1 MPKNKSAILFILSA
15 AVGVAMM
22 GLGIIWP
29 LIPVYAV
36 ELGAGGFLVGL
47 IVASFNISRTLLSPF
62 SGSISDKWGRKRFI
76 VSGLLIYA
84 VLSVF
89 YVLPENAETLILIRL
104 LHGIASL
111 LVIPVAMALT
121 ADIAPPQKLGLYMG
135 TLNMAIMLG
144 LGFGPAMGGIIRDTF
159 GFNAAFYIM
168 GGLALITA
176 VMVAVFIPSDKSH
189 LSHIKRPNP
198 YPVRKIIANRTAAGI
213 LIMRFFAASGQGS
226 VYTFL
231 PILAMKIDLSSSQ
244 VGIIL
249 TMNIFLIAFLQ
260 RISGRLADRINPKHL
275 IIAGTFASGIT
286 VLGIPFV
293 NGFTPI
299 LILNILMGMAN
310 GLSLP
315 GGLVITGRLGQT
327 MGMASIMSLN
337 DAAWGLGF
345 IVSPILSGL
354 ILDWIG
360 VSYVFI
366 VGSLLI
372 LLGGVAVTV
381 FLWDYDNS
389 LSPIQGA

>member
-1 MPKNKSAILFILSA
+1 MNKAAVLFILCA

-47 IVASFNISRTLLSPF
+47 IVASFNISRVLLSPF
-62 SGSISDKWGRKRFI
+62 SGAISDKWGRKRFI
-76 VSGLLIYA
+76 TSGLLIYA
-84 VLSVF
+84 ILSVF

-111 LVIPVAMALT
+111 LVVPVAMALT
-121 ADIAPPQKLGLYMG
+121 ADIAPPHKLGLYMG
-135 TLNMAIMLG
+135 TLNMAIMVG
-144 LGFGPAMGGIIRDTF
+144 LGFGPAMGGIIRDTL

-168 GGLALITA
+168 GGLALITSL
-176 VMVAVFIPSDKSH
+176 MVAVFIPADKTH
-189 LSHIKRPNP
+189 LSDIKRPKP
-198 YPVRKIIANRTAAGI
+198 YPLRKIIAHKTAAGI

-231 PILAMKIDLSSSQ
+231 PILAMKINLSSSQ

-249 TMNIFLIAFLQ
+249 TMNIFFIAFLQ

-286 VLGIPFV
+286 VLFMPFV
-293 NGFTPI
+293 QGFTTI
-299 LILNILMGMAN
+299 LTLNILMGMAN

-315 GGLVITGRLGQT
+315 GGLVITGRLGQA

-354 ILDWIG
+354 ILDWMG

-366 VGSLLI
+366 VGSFLI
-372 LLGGVAVTV
+372 LFGGVAVTV

-389 LSPIQGA
+389 

>member
-1 MPKNKSAILFILSA
+1 
-15 AVGVAMM
+15 
-22 GLGIIWP
+22 
-29 LIPVYAV
+29 
-36 ELGAGGFLVGL
+36 
-47 IVASFNISRTLLSPF
+47 
-62 SGSISDKWGRKRFI
+62 
-76 VSGLLIYA
+76 
-84 VLSVF
+84 
-89 YVLPENAETLILIRL
+89 
-104 LHGIASL
+104 
-111 LVIPVAMALT
+111 
-121 ADIAPPQKLGLYMG
+121 
-135 TLNMAIMLG
+135 
-144 LGFGPAMGGIIRDTF
+144 
-159 GFNAAFYIM
+159 
-168 GGLALITA
+168 
-176 VMVAVFIPSDKSH
+176 
-189 LSHIKRPNP
+189 
-198 YPVRKIIANRTAAGI
+198 
-213 LIMRFFAASGQGS
+213 
-226 VYTFL
+226 
-231 PILAMKIDLSSSQ
+231 MKIDLSSSQ

-249 TMNIFLIAFLQ
+249 SMNIFLIAFLQ

>member
-1 MPKNKSAILFILSA
+1 MNKSAILFILSV

-29 LIPVYAV
+29 LIPIYAV

-47 IVASFNISRTLLSPF
+47 IVASFNVSRTLLSPF

-76 VSGLLIYA
+76 ASGLLIYA
-84 VLSVF
+84 VLSIF
-89 YVLPENAETLILIRL
+89 YVLPKNAETLILIRL
-104 LHGIASL
+104 LHGMASL
-111 LVIPVAMALT
+111 LVVPVAMALT
-121 ADIAPPQKLGLYMG
+121 ADIAPPRKLGLYMG
-135 TLNMAIMLG
+135 TLNMAIMIG
-144 LGFGPAMGGIIRDTF
+144 LGFGPAMGGMIRDTL
-159 GFNAAFYIM
+159 GLNAAFYIM
-168 GGLALITA
+168 GGLALLTSL
-176 VMVAVFIPSDKSH
+176 VVAVFIPADKTH
-189 LSHIKRPNP
+189 LSDIKRPEP
-198 YPVRKIIANRTAAGI
+198 YPIRKIITHKTAFGI

-231 PILAMKIDLSSSQ
+231 PILAMKINLSSSQ

-260 RISGRLADRINPKHL
+260 RISGGLADRINPKHL
-275 IIAGTFASGIT
+275 IIIGTFACGIT
-286 VLGIPFV
+286 VIGMPFFH
-293 NGFTPI
+293 GFIPI

-354 ILDWIG
+354 ILDWMG

-366 VGSLLI
+366 VGSILI
-372 LLGGVAVTV
+372 LLGGIAVTV
-381 FLWDYDNS
+381 FLWDYDNT
-389 LSPIQGA
+389 LNAV

>member
-1 MPKNKSAILFILSA
+1 MNKSAILFILSV

-47 IVASFNISRTLLSPF
+47 IVASFNVSRTLLSPF

-76 VSGLLIYA
+76 ASGLLIYA
-84 VLSVF
+84 VLSIF
-89 YVLPENAETLILIRL
+89 YVLPKNAETLILIRL
-104 LHGIASL
+104 LHGMASL
-111 LVIPVAMALT
+111 LVVPVAMALT
-121 ADIAPPQKLGLYMG
+121 ADIAPPRKLGLYMG
-135 TLNMAIMLG
+135 TLNMAIMIG
-144 LGFGPAMGGIIRDTF
+144 LGFGPAMGGMIRDTL
-159 GFNAAFYIM
+159 GLNAAFYIM
-168 GGLALITA
+168 GGLALLTSL
-176 VMVAVFIPSDKSH
+176 VVAVFIPADKTH
-189 LSHIKRPNP
+189 LSDIKRPEP
-198 YPVRKIIANRTAAGI
+198 YPIRKIITHKTAFGI

-231 PILAMKIDLSSSQ
+231 PILAMKINLSSSQ

-260 RISGRLADRINPKHL
+260 RISGGLADRINPKHL
-275 IIAGTFASGIT
+275 IIIGTFACGIT
-286 VLGIPFV
+286 VIGMPFFH
-293 NGFTPI
+293 GFIPI

-354 ILDWIG
+354 ILDWMG

-366 VGSLLI
+366 VGSILI
-372 LLGGVAVTV
+372 LLGGIAVTV
-381 FLWDYDNS
+381 FLWDYDNT
-389 LSPIQGA
+389 LNAV

>member
-1 MPKNKSAILFILSA
+1 MNKSAVLFTLSA

-62 SGSISDKWGRKRFI
+62 SGAISDHWGRKRFI
-76 VSGLLIYA
+76 ASGLLIYA
-84 VLSVF
+84 ILSVF

-111 LVIPVAMALT
+111 LVVPVAMALT
-121 ADIAPPQKLGLYMG
+121 ADIAPPHKLGLYMG
-135 TLNMAIMLG
+135 TLNMALMVG
-144 LGFGPAMGGIIRDTF
+144 LGFGPAMGGIIRDTL
-159 GFNAAFYIM
+159 GFDAAFYIM
-168 GGLALITA
+168 GGLALITSL
-176 VMVAVFIPSDKSH
+176 MVAIFIPADKTH
-189 LSHIKRPNP
+189 LSDVKRPKP
-198 YPVRKIIANRTAAGI
+198 YPLRKIIAHRTAAGI
-213 LIMRFFAASGQGS
+213 FIMRFFAASGQGS

-275 IIAGTFASGIT
+275 VITGTFASGIT
-286 VLGIPFV
+286 VLFMPFV
-293 NGFTPI
+293 QGFIPI
-299 LILNILMGMAN
+299 LTLNILMGMAN

-354 ILDWIG
+354 ILDWMG
-360 VSYVFI
+360 VSYVF
-366 VGSLLI
+366 VAGSFLI
-372 LLGGVAVTV
+372 LLGGIAVTV
-381 FLWDYDNS
+381 FLWDYDNFS
-389 LSPIQGA
+389 IG

>member
-1 MPKNKSAILFILSA
+1 MNKSAILFILSA

-47 IVASFNISRTLLSPF
+47 IVASFNISRTILSPF
-62 SGSISDKWGRKRFI
+62 SGQISDKWGRKRFI
-76 VSGLLIYA
+76 ASGLFIYA

-104 LHGIASL
+104 FHGMASL
-111 LVIPVAMALT
+111 LVVPVAMALT
-121 ADIAPPQKLGLYMG
+121 ADIAPPRKLGVYMG
-135 TLNMAIMLG
+135 TLNMAIMIG
-144 LGFGPAMGGIIRDTF
+144 LGFGPVMGGTIRDTL

-176 VMVAVFIPSDKSH
+176 LIVVIFLPADKAH
-189 LSHIKRPNP
+189 LGDIKRAKP
-198 YPVRKIIANRTAAGI
+198 YPFTKIMANKTAAGI
-213 LIMRFFAASGQGS
+213 FIMRFFAASGQGS

-231 PILAMKIDLSSSQ
+231 PILAMQLELSSSQ

-260 RISGRLADRINPKHL
+260 RASGGLADRINPKHL
-275 IIAGTFASGIT
+275 IIYGTFACGIT
-286 VLGIPFV
+286 VLGMPFV
-293 NGFTPI
+293 HGFIPI

-372 LLGGVAVTV
+372 LLGGAAVTV
-381 FLWDYDNS
+381 FLWDYDNTVRA
-389 LSPIQGA
+389 I

>member
-1 MPKNKSAILFILSA
+1 MNKSAILFILSV

-76 VSGLLIYA
+76 ASGLLIYA

-89 YVLPENAETLILIRL
+89 YVLPKNAETLILIRL
-104 LHGIASL
+104 LHGMASL
-111 LVIPVAMALT
+111 LVVPVAMALT
-121 ADIAPPQKLGLYMG
+121 ADIAPPRKLGLYMG
-135 TLNMAIMLG
+135 TLNMAIMIG
-144 LGFGPAMGGIIRDTF
+144 LGFGPAMGGMIRDTL

-168 GGLALITA
+168 GGLALLTSL
-176 VMVAVFIPSDKSH
+176 VVAVFIPADKTH
-189 LSHIKRPNP
+189 LSDIKRPEP
-198 YPVRKIIANRTAAGI
+198 YPIRKIITHKTAVGI

-260 RISGRLADRINPKHL
+260 RISGGLADRINPKHL
-275 IIAGTFASGIT
+275 IIIGTFACGIT
-286 VLGIPFV
+286 VIGMPFFH
-293 NGFTPI
+293 GFIPI

-354 ILDWIG
+354 ILDWMG

-366 VGSLLI
+366 VGSILI
-372 LLGGVAVTV
+372 LLGGIAVTI
-381 FLWDYDNS
+381 FLWDYDNT
-389 LSPIQGA
+389 LNAV

>member
-1 MPKNKSAILFILSA
+1 MNKAAVLFILSA

-47 IVASFNISRTLLSPF
+47 IVASFNISRVLLSPF
-62 SGSISDKWGRKRFI
+62 SGAISDKWGRKRFI
-76 VSGLLIYA
+76 TSGLLIYA
-84 VLSVF
+84 ILSVF

-111 LVIPVAMALT
+111 LVVPVAMALT
-121 ADIAPPQKLGLYMG
+121 ADIAPPHKLGLYMG
-135 TLNMAIMLG
+135 TLNMAIMVG
-144 LGFGPAMGGIIRDTF
+144 LGFGPAMGGIIRDTL

-168 GGLALITA
+168 GGLALITSL
-176 VMVAVFIPSDKSH
+176 MVAVFIPADKTH
-189 LSHIKRPNP
+189 LSDIKRPKP
-198 YPVRKIIANRTAAGI
+198 YPLRKIIAHRTAAGI

-231 PILAMKIDLSSSQ
+231 PILAMKINLSSSQ

-249 TMNIFLIAFLQ
+249 TMNIFFIAFLQ

-286 VLGIPFV
+286 VLFMPFV
-293 NGFTPI
+293 QGFITI
-299 LILNILMGMAN
+299 LTLNILMGMAN

-315 GGLVITGRLGQT
+315 GGLVITGRLGQA

-354 ILDWIG
+354 ILDWMG

-366 VGSLLI
+366 IGSFLI
-372 LLGGVAVTV
+372 LFGGVAVTV

-389 LSPIQGA
+389 

>member
-1 MPKNKSAILFILSA
+1 MNKSAILFILSA
-15 AVGVAMM
+15 AVGVSMM

-47 IVASFNISRTLLSPF
+47 IVAGFNISRTLLSPF
-62 SGSISDKWGRKRFI
+62 SGSLSDKWGRKRFI

-104 LHGIASL
+104 LHGMASL
-111 LVIPVAMALT
+111 LVVPVAMALA
-121 ADIAPPQKLGLYMG
+121 ADIAPPRKLGLYMG
-135 TLNMAIMLG
+135 TLNMAIMIG
-144 LGFGPAMGGIIRDTF
+144 LGFGPAMGGIIRDTL

-168 GGLALITA
+168 GALALLTSLI
-176 VMVAVFIPSDKSH
+176 VAVFLPADKQH
-189 LSHIKRPNP
+189 LGGIKRPQP
-198 YPVRKIIANRTAAGI
+198 YPFRKIIIHKTAAGI
-213 LIMRFFAASGQGS
+213 LIMRFFAASGQGA

-231 PILAMKIDLSSSQ
+231 PILAMTINLSSSQ

-275 IIAGTFASGIT
+275 IIAGTFACGIT
-286 VLGIPFV
+286 VLGMPFAH
-293 NGFTPI
+293 GFIPI

-327 MGMASIMSLN
+327 MGMASIMSIN

-354 ILDWIG
+354 ILDH
-360 VSYVFI
+360 
-366 VGSLLI
+366 
-372 LLGGVAVTV
+372 VASPT
-381 FLWDYDNS
+381 FLS
-389 LSPIQGA
+389 SAAF

>member
-1 MPKNKSAILFILSA
+1 MNKAAVLFILSA

-47 IVASFNISRTLLSPF
+47 IVASFNISRVLLSPF
-62 SGSISDKWGRKRFI
+62 SGAISDKWGRKKFI
-76 VSGLLIYA
+76 ASGLLIYA
-84 VLSVF
+84 ILSVF
-89 YVLPENAETLILIRL
+89 YVLPEDAETLILIRL

-111 LVIPVAMALT
+111 LVVPVAMALT
-121 ADIAPPQKLGLYMG
+121 ADIAPPHKLGLYMG
-135 TLNMAIMLG
+135 TLNMAIMVG
-144 LGFGPAMGGIIRDTF
+144 LGFGPAMGGIIRDTL

-168 GGLALITA
+168 GGLALITSL
-176 VMVAVFIPSDKSH
+176 MVAVFIPADKTH
-189 LSHIKRPNP
+189 LSDIQRPKP
-198 YPVRKIIANRTAAGI
+198 YPLRKIIAHRTAAGI

-231 PILAMKIDLSSSQ
+231 PILAMKINLSSSQ

-249 TMNIFLIAFLQ
+249 TMNIFFIAFLQ

-286 VLGIPFV
+286 VLFMPFV
-293 NGFTPI
+293 HGFISI
-299 LILNILMGMAN
+299 LTLNILMGMAN

-315 GGLVITGRLGQT
+315 GGLVITGRLGQA

-354 ILDWIG
+354 ILDWMG
-360 VSYVFI
+360 VSCVFI
-366 VGSLLI
+366 VGSFLI
-372 LLGGVAVTV
+372 LFGGVVVTA

-389 LSPIQGA
+389 

>member
-1 MPKNKSAILFILSA
+1 MNKAAVLFILCA

-47 IVASFNISRTLLSPF
+47 IVASFNISRVLLSPF
-62 SGSISDKWGRKRFI
+62 SGAISDKWGRKRFI
-76 VSGLLIYA
+76 TSGLLIYA
-84 VLSVF
+84 ILSDF

-111 LVIPVAMALT
+111 LVVPVAMALT
-121 ADIAPPQKLGLYMG
+121 ADIAPPHKLGLYMG
-135 TLNMAIMLG
+135 TLNMAIMVG
-144 LGFGPAMGGIIRDTF
+144 LGFGPAMGGIIRDTL

-168 GGLALITA
+168 GGLALITSL
-176 VMVAVFIPSDKSH
+176 MVAVFIPADKTH
-189 LSHIKRPNP
+189 LSDIKRPKP
-198 YPVRKIIANRTAAGI
+198 YPLRKIIAHKTAAGI

-231 PILAMKIDLSSSQ
+231 PILAMKINLSSSQ

-249 TMNIFLIAFLQ
+249 TMNIFFIAFLQ

-286 VLGIPFV
+286 VLFMPFV
-293 NGFTPI
+293 QGFTTI
-299 LILNILMGMAN
+299 LTLNILMGMAN

-315 GGLVITGRLGQT
+315 GGLVITGRLGQA

-354 ILDWIG
+354 ILDWMG

-366 VGSLLI
+366 VGSFLI
-372 LLGGVAVTV
+372 LFGGVAVTV

-389 LSPIQGA
+389 

>member
-1 MPKNKSAILFILSA
+1 MNKSAILFILSA
-15 AVGVAMM
+15 AVGVSMM

-47 IVASFNISRTLLSPF
+47 IVAGFNISRTILSPF

-76 VSGLLIYA
+76 ASGLLIYA

-89 YVLPENAETLILIRL
+89 YVLPENAETLILVRL
-104 LHGIASL
+104 LHGTASL
-111 LVIPVAMALT
+111 LVVPVAMALA
-121 ADIAPPQKLGLYMG
+121 ADIAPPRKLGLYMG
-135 TLNMAIMLG
+135 TLNMAIMIG
-144 LGFGPAMGGIIRDTF
+144 LGFGPAMGGIIRDTL

-168 GGLALITA
+168 GALALLTSLI
-176 VMVAVFIPSDKSH
+176 VAVLLPADKMH
-189 LSHIKRPNP
+189 LSGIKRPQP
-198 YPVRKIIANRTAAGI
+198 YPFRKIITHKTAAGI

-231 PILAMKIDLSSSQ
+231 PILALKIDLSSSQ

-275 IIAGTFASGIT
+275 IIVGTFACGIT
-286 VLGIPFV
+286 VLGMPFV
-293 NGFTPI
+293 HGFIPI

-327 MGMASIMSLN
+327 MGMASIMSIN

-366 VGSLLI
+366 VGSILI
-372 LLGGVAVTV
+372 LLGGIAVTV

-389 LSPIQGA
+389 PRPVQRA

>member
-1 MPKNKSAILFILSA
+1 MNKSAILFILST

-62 SGSISDKWGRKRFI
+62 SGLISDKWGRKRFI
-76 VSGLLIYA
+76 ASGLFFYA

-89 YVLPENAETLILIRL
+89 YVLPKNAETLILIRL

-111 LVIPVAMALT
+111 LVVPVAMALT
-121 ADIAPPQKLGLYMG
+121 ADIAPPRKLGLYMG
-135 TLNMAIMLG
+135 TVNMAIMIG
-144 LGFGPAMGGIIRDTF
+144 LGFGPAMGGMIRDTL

-168 GGLALITA
+168 GALALITSL
-176 VMVAVFIPSDKSH
+176 VVAVFLPADKAH
-189 LSHIKRPNP
+189 LNDIKRPKP
-198 YPVRKIIANRTAAGI
+198 YPVRKIIANKTAAGI

-231 PILAMKIDLSSSQ
+231 PILAMQIDLSSSQ

-275 IIAGTFASGIT
+275 IIAGTFACGIT
-286 VLGIPFV
+286 VLGMPFV
-293 NGFTPI
+293 HGFIPI

-327 MGMASIMSLN
+327 MGMASIMSIN

-366 VGSLLI
+366 AGSLLI
-372 LLGGVAVTV
+372 LLGGIAVTV

-389 LSPIQGA
+389 LNPIQDP

>member
-1 MPKNKSAILFILSA
+1 MNKSAILFILSA

-29 LIPVYAV
+29 LIPIYAV

-47 IVASFNISRTLLSPF
+47 IVASFNISRALLSPF
-62 SGSISDKWGRKRFI
+62 SGPISDKWGRKRFI
-76 VSGLLIYA
+76 ASGLLAYA

-89 YVLPENAETLILIRL
+89 YVLPKNAETLILIRL

-111 LVIPVAMALT
+111 LVVPVAMALT

-135 TLNMAIMLG
+135 TLNMALMLG
-144 LGFGPAMGGIIRDTF
+144 LGFGPAMGGIIRDTL

-168 GGLALITA
+168 GGLALITSL
-176 VMVAVFIPSDKSH
+176 MVAVFIPADKAH
-189 LSHIKRPNP
+189 LSDIKRPKP
-198 YPVRKIIANRTAAGI
+198 YPIRKIIAHRTAAGI
-213 LIMRFFAASGQGS
+213 LIMRFFSASGQGS

-231 PILAMKIDLSSSQ
+231 PIWAMKIDLSSSQ

-260 RISGRLADRINPKHL
+260 RIIGRLADRINPKHL

-286 VLGIPFV
+286 VLGMPFV
-293 NGFTPI
+293 HGFIPI

-310 GLSLP
+310 GISLP

-360 VSYVFI
+360 ISYVFI
-366 VGSLLI
+366 AGSLLI

-381 FLWDYDNS
+381 FLWDYELN
-389 LSPIQGA
+389 Q

>member
-1 MPKNKSAILFILSA
+1 MNKAAVLFILSA

-47 IVASFNISRTLLSPF
+47 IVASFNISRVLLSPF
-62 SGSISDKWGRKRFI
+62 SGAISDKWGRKRFI
-76 VSGLLIYA
+76 TSGLLIYA
-84 VLSVF
+84 ILSVF

-111 LVIPVAMALT
+111 LVVPVAMALT

-135 TLNMAIMLG
+135 TLNMAIMFG
-144 LGFGPAMGGIIRDTF
+144 LGFGPAMGGIIRDTL

-168 GGLALITA
+168 GGLALITSL
-176 VMVAVFIPSDKSH
+176 MVAVFIPADQAYLSD
-189 LSHIKRPNP
+189 IKRPKA
-198 YPVRKIIANRTAAGI
+198 YPFRKMIAHRTAAGI

-231 PILAMKIDLSSSQ
+231 PILAMKINLSSSQ

-286 VLGIPFV
+286 VLFMPFV
-293 NGFTPI
+293 HGFIPI
-299 LILNILMGMAN
+299 LTLNILMGMAN

-345 IVSPILSGL
+345 IISPILSGL
-354 ILDWIG
+354 ILDWMG

-366 VGSLLI
+366 AGSLLI

-389 LSPIQGA
+389 

>member
-1 MPKNKSAILFILSA
+1 MNKSAILFILSA

-76 VSGLLIYA
+76 ASGLLIYA
-84 VLSVF
+84 LLSIF

-104 LHGIASL
+104 LHGMASL
-111 LVIPVAMALT
+111 LVVPVAMALT
-121 ADIAPPQKLGLYMG
+121 ADIAPPRKLGLYMG
-135 TLNMAIMLG
+135 TLNMALMIG
-144 LGFGPAMGGIIRDTF
+144 LGFGPVMGGMIRDTL

-168 GGLALITA
+168 GALALLTA
-176 VMVAVFIPSDKSH
+176 LMVAVFLPADKKH
-189 LSHIKRPNP
+189 LGEIKRPQP
-198 YPVRKIIANRTAAGI
+198 YPFRKIITHKTAAGI

-231 PILAMKIDLSSSQ
+231 PILGMKIDLSSSQ

-249 TMNIFLIAFLQ
+249 TMNIFLIALLQ
-260 RISGRLADRINPKHL
+260 RISGGLADRINPKHL
-275 IIAGTFASGIT
+275 IIIGTFASGIT
-286 VLGIPFV
+286 VLGMPFV
-293 NGFTPI
+293 HGFMPI
-299 LILNILMGMAN
+299 LILNILMGTAN

-327 MGMASIMSLN
+327 MGMASIMSIN

-354 ILDWIG
+354 ILDWLG

-366 VGSLLI
+366 IGSILI
-372 LLGGVAVTV
+372 LLGGIVVTV
-381 FLWDYDNS
+381 FLWDYDNTVRS
-389 LSPIQGA
+389 S

>member
-1 MPKNKSAILFILSA
+1 MNKSAILFILSA

-47 IVASFNISRTLLSPF
+47 IVASFNISRTVLSPF
-62 SGSISDKWGRKRFI
+62 TGKISDKWGRKRFI
-76 VSGLLIYA
+76 ASGLFFYA

-89 YVLPENAETLILIRL
+89 YALPKNAETLILIRL
-104 LHGIASL
+104 LHGMASL
-111 LVIPVAMALT
+111 LVVPVAMALT
-121 ADIAPPQKLGLYMG
+121 ADIAPPRKLGLYMG
-135 TLNMAIMLG
+135 TLNMAIMIG
-144 LGFGPAMGGIIRDTF
+144 LGFGPAMGGIIRDTL

-168 GGLALITA
+168 GGLALVTA
-176 VMVAVFIPSDKSH
+176 LVVAVFLPADKAH
-189 LSHIKRPNP
+189 LGDIKRPEP
-198 YPVRKIIANRTAAGI
+198 YPVTKIVANKTAAGI

-231 PILAMKIDLSSSQ
+231 PILAMQLNLSSSQ

-260 RISGRLADRINPKHL
+260 RASGGLADRINPKHL
-275 IIAGTFASGIT
+275 IIYGTFACGIT
-286 VLGIPFV
+286 VLGMPFV
-293 NGFTPI
+293 HGFIPI
-299 LILNILMGMAN
+299 LVLNILMGMAN

-366 VGSLLI
+366 TGSLLI
-372 LLGGVAVTV
+372 LLGGVVVTV
-381 FLWDYDNS
+381 FLWDYDNAVS
-389 LSPIQGA
+389 AI

>member
-1 MPKNKSAILFILSA
+1 MNKAAVLFILSA

-47 IVASFNISRTLLSPF
+47 IVASFNISRVLLSPF
-62 SGSISDKWGRKRFI
+62 SGAISDKWGRKRFI
-76 VSGLLIYA
+76 ASGLLIYA
-84 VLSVF
+84 ILSVF

-111 LVIPVAMALT
+111 LVVPVAMALT
-121 ADIAPPQKLGLYMG
+121 ADIAPPHKLGLYMG
-135 TLNMAIMLG
+135 TLNMAIMVG
-144 LGFGPAMGGIIRDTF
+144 LGFGPAMGGIIRDTL

-168 GGLALITA
+168 GGLALITSL
-176 VMVAVFIPSDKSH
+176 MVAVFIPADKTH
-189 LSHIKRPNP
+189 LSDIKRPKP
-198 YPVRKIIANRTAAGI
+198 YPLRKIIAHRTAAGI

-231 PILAMKIDLSSSQ
+231 PILAMKINLSSSQ

-249 TMNIFLIAFLQ
+249 TMNIFFIAFLQ

-286 VLGIPFV
+286 VLFMPFV
-293 NGFTPI
+293 QGFITI
-299 LILNILMGMAN
+299 LTLNILMGMAN

-315 GGLVITGRLGQT
+315 GGLVITGRLGQA

-354 ILDWIG
+354 ILDWMG

-366 VGSLLI
+366 IGSFLI
-372 LLGGVAVTV
+372 LFGGVAVTV

-389 LSPIQGA
+389 

>member
-1 MPKNKSAILFILSA
+1 MNKAAVLFILSA

-47 IVASFNISRTLLSPF
+47 IVASFNISRVLLSPF
-62 SGSISDKWGRKRFI
+62 SGAISDKWGRKRFI
-76 VSGLLIYA
+76 ASGLLIYA
-84 VLSVF
+84 ILSVF

-111 LVIPVAMALT
+111 LVVPVAMALT
-121 ADIAPPQKLGLYMG
+121 ADIAPPHKLGLYMG
-135 TLNMAIMLG
+135 TLNMAIMVG
-144 LGFGPAMGGIIRDTF
+144 LGFGPAMGGIIRDTL

-168 GGLALITA
+168 GGLALITSL
-176 VMVAVFIPSDKSH
+176 MVAVFIPADKTH
-189 LSHIKRPNP
+189 LSDIKRPKP
-198 YPVRKIIANRTAAGI
+198 YPLRKIIAHRTAAGI

-231 PILAMKIDLSSSQ
+231 PILAMKINLSSSQ

-249 TMNIFLIAFLQ
+249 TMNIFFIAFLQ

-286 VLGIPFV
+286 VLFMPFV
-293 NGFTPI
+293 QGFITI
-299 LILNILMGMAN
+299 LTLNILMGMAN

-315 GGLVITGRLGQT
+315 GGLVITGRLGQA

-354 ILDWIG
+354 ILDWMG

-366 VGSLLI
+366 IGSFLI
-372 LLGGVAVTV
+372 LFGGVAVTV
-381 FLWDYDNS
+381 FLWDYHN
-389 LSPIQGA
+389 A

>member
-1 MPKNKSAILFILSA
+1 MKKSAILFILSA

-47 IVASFNISRTLLSPF
+47 IVASFNISRTLLSPL

-76 VSGLLIYA
+76 ASGLLIYA
-84 VLSVF
+84 VLSIF

-104 LHGIASL
+104 LHGTASL
-111 LVIPVAMALT
+111 LVVPVAMALT

-144 LGFGPAMGGIIRDTF
+144 LGFGPAMGGIIRDTL

-168 GGLALITA
+168 GGLALMTSL
-176 VMVAVFIPSDKSH
+176 MVAVFIPSDKSH
-189 LSHIKRPNP
+189 LSHIKRFKP
-198 YPVRKIIANRTAAGI
+198 YPVRKIIAHRTAAGI

-260 RISGRLADRINPKHL
+260 RISGRLANRINPKHL

-299 LILNILMGMAN
+299 LILNILMGIAN

-366 VGSLLI
+366 AGSLLI

-381 FLWDYDNS
+381 FLWNYK
-389 LSPIQGA
+389 

>member
-1 MPKNKSAILFILSA
+1 MNKSAILFILTA

-29 LIPVYAV
+29 LIPIYAV

-62 SGSISDKWGRKRFI
+62 SGAISDKWGRKRFI

-84 VLSVF
+84 ILSVF

-111 LVIPVAMALT
+111 LVVPVAMALT

-135 TLNMAIMLG
+135 TVNMAIMIG
-144 LGFGPAMGGIIRDTF
+144 LGFGPAMGGIIRDTL

-168 GGLALITA
+168 GGLALITSL
-176 VMVAVFIPSDKSH
+176 MVAVFIPADKAY
-189 LSHIKRPNP
+189 LSNIKRPKP
-198 YPVRKIIANRTAAGI
+198 YPFRKIIAHRIAAGI

-231 PILAMKIDLSSSQ
+231 PILAMKINLSSSQ

-286 VLGIPFV
+286 VLFMPFV
-293 NGFTPI
+293 HGFIPI
-299 LILNILMGMAN
+299 LTLNILMGMAN

-315 GGLVITGRLGQT
+315 GGLVITGRLGQN

-354 ILDWIG
+354 ILDWMG

-366 VGSLLI
+366 AGSLLI

-381 FLWDYDNS
+381 FLWEYDNS
-389 LSPIQGA
+389 

>member
-1 MPKNKSAILFILSA
+1 MNKAAVLFILSA

-47 IVASFNISRTLLSPF
+47 IVASFNISRVLLSPF
-62 SGSISDKWGRKRFI
+62 SGAISDKWGRKRFI
-76 VSGLLIYA
+76 ASGLLIYA
-84 VLSVF
+84 ILSVF

-111 LVIPVAMALT
+111 LVVPVAMALT
-121 ADIAPPQKLGLYMG
+121 ADIAPPHKLGLYMG
-135 TLNMAIMLG
+135 TLNTAIMVG
-144 LGFGPAMGGIIRDTF
+144 LGFGPAMGGIIRDTL

-168 GGLALITA
+168 GGLALITSL
-176 VMVAVFIPSDKSH
+176 MVAVFIPADKTH
-189 LSHIKRPNP
+189 LSDIKRPKP
-198 YPVRKIIANRTAAGI
+198 YPLRKIIAHRTAAGI

-231 PILAMKIDLSSSQ
+231 PILAMKINLSSSQ

-249 TMNIFLIAFLQ
+249 TMNIFFIAFLQ

-286 VLGIPFV
+286 VLFMPFV
-293 NGFTPI
+293 QGFITI
-299 LILNILMGMAN
+299 LTLNILMGMAN

-315 GGLVITGRLGQT
+315 GGLVITGRLGQA

-354 ILDWIG
+354 ILDWMG

-366 VGSLLI
+366 IGSFLI
-372 LLGGVAVTV
+372 LFGGVAVTV
-381 FLWDYDNS
+381 FLWDYHN
-389 LSPIQGA
+389 A

>member
-1 MPKNKSAILFILSA
+1 MNKSAILFILSA

-36 ELGAGGFLVGL
+36 ELGAGGFMVGL

-62 SGSISDKWGRKRFI
+62 SGPISDKWGRKRFI
-76 VSGLLIYA
+76 ASGLLIYA

-89 YVLPENAETLILIRL
+89 YVLPKNAETLILIRL
-104 LHGIASL
+104 LHGMASL
-111 LVIPVAMALT
+111 LVVPVAMALT
-121 ADIAPPQKLGLYMG
+121 ADIAPPQKLGRYMG
-135 TLNMAIMLG
+135 TLNMAIMIG
-144 LGFGPAMGGIIRDTF
+144 LGFGPAMGGIIRDNL
-159 GFNAAFYIM
+159 GFNTAFYIM
-168 GGLALITA
+168 GGLALITSL
-176 VMVAVFIPSDKSH
+176 MVAVFIPADKAH
-189 LSHIKRPNP
+189 LSDIKRPKP
-198 YPVRKIIANRTAAGI
+198 YPVRKIIAHRTAAGI
-213 LIMRFFAASGQGS
+213 LIMRFFSASGQGS

-260 RISGRLADRINPKHL
+260 RISGELADRINPKYL

-286 VLGIPFV
+286 VLGMPFV
-293 NGFTPI
+293 HGFIPI
-299 LILNILMGMAN
+299 LILNILMGIAN

-315 GGLVITGRLGQT
+315 GGLVITARLGQT

-366 VGSLLI
+366 IGSLLI
-372 LLGGVAVTV
+372 VLGGVAVTA
-381 FLWDYDNS
+381 FLWNYDKT
-389 LSPIQGA
+389 I

>member
-1 MPKNKSAILFILSA
+1 
-15 AVGVAMM
+15 
-22 GLGIIWP
+22 
-29 LIPVYAV
+29 
-36 ELGAGGFLVGL
+36 
-47 IVASFNISRTLLSPF
+47 
-62 SGSISDKWGRKRFI
+62 
-76 VSGLLIYA
+76 
-84 VLSVF
+84 
-89 YVLPENAETLILIRL
+89 
-104 LHGIASL
+104 
-111 LVIPVAMALT
+111 MALT
-121 ADIAPPQKLGLYMG
+121 ADIAPPRELGLYMG
-135 TLNMAIMLG
+135 TLNMSIMIG
-144 LGFGPAMGGIIRDTF
+144 LGFGPAMGGIIRDSL

-168 GGLALITA
+168 GGLALLTA
-176 VMVAVFIPSDKSH
+176 LVVAVFLPADKTHLSDK
-189 LSHIKRPNP
+189 KRPTP
-198 YPVRKIIANRTAAGI
+198 YPVRNIIANKTAAGI

-231 PILAMKIDLSSSQ
+231 PILAMQLDLSSSQ

-275 IIAGTFASGIT
+275 IIYGTFACGLT
-286 VLGIPFV
+286 VMGMPFV
-293 NGFTPI
+293 HGFIPI

-372 LLGGVAVTV
+372 LLGGVAVTF
-381 FLWDYDNS
+381 FLWDYSNS
-389 LSPIQGA
+389 P

>member
-1 MPKNKSAILFILSA
+1 MNKSAILFILSA

-62 SGSISDKWGRKRFI
+62 SGAISDKWGRKRFI
-76 VSGLLIYA
+76 ASGLLIYA
-84 VLSVF
+84 ILSVF

-104 LHGIASL
+104 LHGTASL
-111 LVIPVAMALT
+111 LVVPVAMALT
-121 ADIAPPQKLGLYMG
+121 ADIAPPQKLGLYLG
-135 TLNMAIMLG
+135 TLNMAFMVG
-144 LGFGPAMGGIIRDTF
+144 LGFGPAMGGTIRDTL

-168 GGLALITA
+168 GGLALITSL
-176 VMVAVFIPSDKSH
+176 MVAVFIPADKTH
-189 LSHIKRPNP
+189 LSDIKRPKP
-198 YPVRKIIANRTAAGI
+198 YPFRKIIAHRTAVGI
-213 LIMRFFAASGQGS
+213 FLMRFLTASGQGS

-231 PILAMKIDLSSSQ
+231 PILAMKIDMSSSQ

-286 VLGIPFV
+286 VLFMPFTL
-293 NGFTPI
+293 GFIPI
-299 LILNILMGMAN
+299 LTLNILMGMAN
-310 GLSLP
+310 GISLP

-337 DAAWGLGF
+337 DAAWGLGL

-354 ILDWIG
+354 ILDWLG

-366 VGSLLI
+366 AGSLLI
-372 LLGGVAVTV
+372 ILGGVAVTI
-381 FLWDYDNS
+381 FLWDYDN
-389 LSPIQGA
+389 P

>member
-1 MPKNKSAILFILSA
+1 MNKAAVLFILSA

-47 IVASFNISRTLLSPF
+47 IVASFNISRVLLSPF
-62 SGSISDKWGRKRFI
+62 SGAISDKWGRKRFI
-76 VSGLLIYA
+76 ASGLLIYA
-84 VLSVF
+84 ILSVF

-111 LVIPVAMALT
+111 LVVPVAMALT
-121 ADIAPPQKLGLYMG
+121 ADIAPPHKLGLYMG
-135 TLNMAIMLG
+135 TLNTAIMVG
-144 LGFGPAMGGIIRDTF
+144 LGFGPAMGGIIRDTL

-168 GGLALITA
+168 GGLALITSL
-176 VMVAVFIPSDKSH
+176 MVAVFIPADKTH
-189 LSHIKRPNP
+189 LSDIKRPKP
-198 YPVRKIIANRTAAGI
+198 YPLRKIIAHRTAAGI

-231 PILAMKIDLSSSQ
+231 PILAMKINLSSSQ

-249 TMNIFLIAFLQ
+249 TMNIFFIAFLQ

-286 VLGIPFV
+286 VLFMPFV
-293 NGFTPI
+293 QGFITI
-299 LILNILMGMAN
+299 LTLNILMGMAN

-315 GGLVITGRLGQT
+315 GGLVITGRLGQA

-354 ILDWIG
+354 ILDWMG

-366 VGSLLI
+366 IGSFLI
-372 LLGGVAVTV
+372 LFGGVAVTV

-389 LSPIQGA
+389 

>member
-1 MPKNKSAILFILSA
+1 MNKSAILFILSA

-76 VSGLLIYA
+76 ASGLLIYA

-104 LHGIASL
+104 LHGVASL
-111 LVIPVAMALT
+111 LVVPVAMALT

-144 LGFGPAMGGIIRDTF
+144 LGFGPAMGGIIRDAL

-168 GGLALITA
+168 GGLALITSL
-176 VMVAVFIPSDKSH
+176 MVAVFIPADKAH
-189 LSHIKRPNP
+189 LSDIKRPKP
-198 YPVRKIIANRTAAGI
+198 YPVRKIIAHRTAAGI

-286 VLGIPFV
+286 VLGMPFV
-293 NGFTPI
+293 QGFIPI

-354 ILDWIG
+354 ILDWMG

-366 VGSLLI
+366 AGSLLI

-381 FLWDYDNS
+381 FLWDYKLN
-389 LSPIQGA
+389 Q

>member
-1 MPKNKSAILFILSA
+1 MNKSAILFILSA

-76 VSGLLIYA
+76 ASGLLIYA

-89 YVLPENAETLILIRL
+89 YVLPKNAETLILIRL
-104 LHGIASL
+104 LHGTASL
-111 LVIPVAMALT
+111 LVVPVAMALT

-144 LGFGPAMGGIIRDTF
+144 LGFGPAMGGIIRDSL

-168 GGLALITA
+168 GGLALITSL
-176 VMVAVFIPSDKSH
+176 MVAIFIPADKAH
-189 LSHIKRPNP
+189 LSHIKRPKP

-293 NGFTPI
+293 NGFIPI

-354 ILDWIG
+354 ILDWMG

-389 LSPIQGA
+389 LSPIQGT

>member
-135 TLNMAIMLG
+135 TLNMAIMIG
-144 LGFGPAMGGIIRDTF
+144 LGFGPAMGGIIRDTL
-159 GFNAAFYIM
+159 GFNTAFYIM
-168 GGLALITA
+168 GGLALITS

-189 LSHIKRPNP
+189 LSHIKRPKP
-198 YPVRKIIANRTAAGI
+198 YPVRKIITHRTAAGI

-231 PILAMKIDLSSSQ
+231 PILAMKINLSSSQ

-260 RISGRLADRINPKHL
+260 RISGRLADRINPKYL

-299 LILNILMGMAN
+299 LILNILMGIAN

-345 IVSPILSGL
+345 IVSPILSGV
-354 ILDWIG
+354 ILDWMG

-366 VGSLLI
+366 AGSLLI
-372 LLGGVAVTV
+372 LLGGVAVTF
-381 FLWDYDNS
+381 FLWNYDNH
-389 LSPIQGA
+389 

>member
-1 MPKNKSAILFILSA
+1 MNNSAILFILST

-29 LIPVYAV
+29 LIPIYAV

-62 SGSISDKWGRKRFI
+62 SGQISDKWGRKRFI
-76 VSGLLIYA
+76 ASGLLIYA

-104 LHGIASL
+104 LHGMASL
-111 LVIPVAMALT
+111 LVVPVAMALT
-121 ADIAPPQKLGLYMG
+121 ADIAPPRELGLYMG
-135 TLNMAIMLG
+135 TLNMAIMIG
-144 LGFGPAMGGIIRDTF
+144 LGFGPAMGGIIRDSL

-168 GGLALITA
+168 GGLALLTA
-176 VMVAVFIPSDKSH
+176 LVVAVFLPADKTH
-189 LSHIKRPNP
+189 LGDRKRPTP
-198 YPVRKIIANRTAAGI
+198 YPVRKIIANKTAAGI

-231 PILAMKIDLSSSQ
+231 PILAMQMDLSSSQ

-275 IIAGTFASGIT
+275 IIYGTFACGLT
-286 VLGIPFV
+286 VMGMPFV
-293 NGFTPI
+293 HGFIPI

-366 VGSLLI
+366 AGSLLI
-372 LLGGVAVTV
+372 VLGGVAVTV
-381 FLWDYDNS
+381 FLWDYDNAVS
-389 LSPIQGA
+389 AI